1 MTENTLHKS
10 KIVVLVFSSDR
21 RRRCASVVRS
31 SRTNTPRTVQVD
43 CLRSCTDNSK
53 PTVSI
58 GQRCCLLGWFLVVF
72 KTIRQ
77 CVIQTVTIPQFTYLL
92 TLLQFFFFQ
101 TIDLNLSLK
110 STQCLLDHK
119 C

>member
-21 RRRCASVVRS
+21 RRCASVVLS
-31 SRTNTPRTVQVD
+31 SRTNTVQVD

-53 PTVSI
+53 TTVSI

-77 CVIQTVTIPQFTYLL
+77 CVIQTVTIRQFTYLL
-92 TLLQFFFFQ
+92 TYLLSFSFPFFK
-101 TIDLNLSLK
+101 T
-110 STQCLLDHK
+110 
-119 C
+119 